1 MLNIITDLIAL
12 IVTLGILVTFH
23 EYGHFWVARRCGVKV
38 LRFSVGFGKPI
49 KSWWGQDGV
58 EYAIAPI
65 PLGGYVKM
73 LGQEDMAAVPNPS
86 EAASEEER
94 QKSFAYK
101 PLSQRTAI
109 VAAGPLANFL
119 LAGIVFW
126 VIHVVYGSQGVA
138 PVVGGVVAGS
148 PADVAGLERG
158 DEIIAV
164 DGEPTQLWRQVGMQL
179 LERMGE
185 SGTLEL
191 TVSPEGSTSR
201 RDLSIPINA
210 WMGNTTEPNPLGDL
224 GILRF
229 RVPALISEVSPGSRA
244 EAAGMQVGDEIVAV
258 NGRPIQDWWEW
269 TAIVQAS
276 PEVLL
281 DVTLRRDGGIQQLS
295 LRPARQELDDGRV
308 QGLAGVAAPRTVN
321 IPPEHRREMR
331 YNPVSALAPAL
342 QETWDMTLFVLDSV
356 GKLVVGTISAKNIN
370 GPITIAQVAGD
381 TASYGLET
389 YLGFLALL
397 SISLGVLNLLPIPIL
412 DGGHLLFFAIEAVTR
427 RPVPER
433 VQAWGL
439 NLGLLLVGGIMA
451 LAFYND
457 FARLL

>member
-1 MLNIITDLIAL
+1 M
-12 IVTLGILVTFH
+12 
-23 EYGHFWVARRCGVKV
+23 
-38 LRFSVGFGKPI
+38 
-49 KSWWGQDGV
+49 
-58 EYAIAPI
+58 
-65 PLGGYVKM
+65 
-73 LGQEDMAAVPNPS
+73 
-86 EAASEEER
+86 
-94 QKSFAYK
+94 
-101 PLSQRTAI
+101 
-109 VAAGPLANFL
+109 
-119 LAGIVFW
+119 
-126 VIHVVYGSQGVA
+126 
-138 PVVGGVVAGS
+138 
-148 PADVAGLERG
+148 
-158 DEIIAV
+158 
-164 DGEPTQLWRQVGMQL
+164 
-179 LERMGE
+179 
-185 SGTLEL
+185 
-191 TVSPEGSTSR
+191 
-201 RDLSIPINA
+201 
-210 WMGNTTEPNPLGDL
+210 
-224 GILRF
+224 
-229 RVPALISEVSPGSRA
+229 
-244 EAAGMQVGDEIVAV
+244 
-258 NGRPIQDWWEW
+258 
-269 TAIVQAS
+269 
-276 PEVLL
+276 
-281 DVTLRRDGGIQQLS
+281 S

-308 QGLAGVAAPRTVN
+308 QGLAGVAAPRTVS
-321 IPPEHRREMR
+321 IPAEHRREMR